1 MVIPVVP
8 SPHPASQCPPA
19 PVGAPRTPTPGVQW
33 HNGTGGGPDPIA
45 GMTHGGLLCCV
56 RWGFTPPPPSPP
68 LRGPPDPISP
78 EFLPGFKIPKGNRSP
93 GLQKTGRKSG
103 VLVQSAQ
110 PRAAHLGGTHRNGA
124 DVPRSAPRPEGS
136 DGSAIHDPFTRSLPG
151 VSRSSSAPAA
161 GNGGGGGGK
170 GGVRSPGEGRRAKGR
185 PWNLSREEVGSTRG
199 AVRRGGRVRGGCVLD
214 GSHGF
219 QTGRTAVRARG
230 CLQGKSCGFTS
241 G

>member
-1 MVIPVVP
+1 MGFCVGCAG
-8 SPHPASQCPPA
+8 AS
-19 PVGAPRTPTPGVQW
+19 
-33 HNGTGGGPDPIA
+33 
-45 GMTHGGLLCCV
+45 
-56 RWGFTPPPPSPP
+56 PPPPSPP
-68 LRGPPDPISP
+68 FVAPLIRLVLNSSRDLRSRRGI
-78 EFLPGFKIPKGNRSP
+78 RSP